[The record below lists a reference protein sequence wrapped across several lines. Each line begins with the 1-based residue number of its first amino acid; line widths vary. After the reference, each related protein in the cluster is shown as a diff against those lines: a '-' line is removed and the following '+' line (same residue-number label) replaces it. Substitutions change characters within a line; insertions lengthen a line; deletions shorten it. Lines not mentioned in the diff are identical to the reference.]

1 MIGDENEDHAM
12 IAEKNVMPVTQMRID
27 SNLRVFEKVE
37 TPWEKTELQQFRE
50 SLGLQQIRNQVT
62 SIIKYQCN
70 RSGTRCLSVD
80 LNHFLPTVIKSLL
93 LP

>member
-1 MIGDENEDHAM
+1 MEIVFHLLLCWYDMIMFKVVIGDENEDHAM
-12 IAEKNVMPVTQMRID
+12 IAEENVMPLTQMRID

-62 SIIKYQCN
+62 SKYQCN
-70 RSGTRCLSVD
+70 R
-80 LNHFLPTVIKSLL
+80 
-93 LP
+93 